1 MNPFKRTGVA
11 VFLTALM
18 IIVAVWIGLS
28 RAPVRNSPQTVTGG
42 NSWYVDDQAGVL
54 TEAGI
59 RQLQKNNQDLD
70 SSMGVVIGCI
80 TCNYG
85 KDDLYNYA
93 MDQAEAMGLGANDFV
108 VVLDIS
114 GENYWLIQGS
124 GLVDVFTDD
133 DCASYA
139 WDYMEQ
145 PFAQGDYT
153 QALLSLT
160 DALTQWYQTHYM
172 G

>member
-11 VFLTALM
+11 VFFTVLM
-18 IIVAVWIGLS
+18 IVAAINIGLTRRPDRTVPS
-28 RAPVRNSPQTVTGG
+28 NSQGQD
-42 NSWYVDDQAGVL
+42 SWFVSDQAGVL
-54 TEAGI
+54 TDTGI
-59 RQLQKNNQDLD
+59 RQLQDSNQALD
-70 SSMGVVIGCI
+70 RSMGVVIGYV

-85 KDDLYNYA
+85 KSDLYNYA
-93 MDQAEAMGLGANDFV
+93 MDQAEAMGLGVNDFV

-160 DALTQWYQTHYM
+160 DALTQWYQSHYM

>member
-11 VFLTALM
+11 VLLTAVM
-18 IIVAVWIGLS
+18 IIAAVGIGLA
-28 RAPVRNSPQTVTGG
+28 RRPNRPTPDMQPGDF
-42 NSWYVDDQAGVL
+42 SWYVSDQAGVL
-54 TEAGI
+54 TQAGI
-59 RQLQKNNQDLD
+59 RQLQKNNQNLD

-133 DCASYA
+133 DCSSYA
-139 WDYMEQ
+139 WEYMEQ

-160 DALTQWYQTHYM
+160 DALTQWYQTHYL

>member
-1 MNPFKRTGVA
+1 MNVFKRTGVA

-18 IIVAVWIGLS
+18 IIAAVAIGS
-28 RAPVRNSPQTVTGG
+28 AGRHSNSPGYETAKTL
-42 NSWYVDDQAGVL
+42 WFVDDQAKVL
-54 TEAGI
+54 SSSTI
-59 RQLQKNNQDLD
+59 QQLQENNRMLD
-70 SSMGVVIGCI
+70 RSMGVVVGCI

-85 KDDLYNYA
+85 KSNLYDYA

-124 GLVDVFTDD
+124 GLVDLFSDD

-139 WDYMEQ
+139 WEYMEQ
-145 PFAQGDYT
+145 PFAQGDYD

-160 DALTQWYQTHYM
+160 DALAQWYQSHYL
-172 G
+172 GG

>member
-1 MNPFKRTGVA
+1 MNVLKRTGVA
-11 VFLTALM
+11 VFLTIVM
-18 IIVAVWIGLS
+18 IVAAVGIGLA
-28 RAPVRNSPQTVTGG
+28 RRPNRPSPDRGAIDST
-42 NSWYVDDQAGVL
+42 WYVSDQAGVL
-54 TEAGI
+54 SSSGI
-59 RQLQKNNQDLD
+59 RQLQENNQNLD
-70 SSMGVVIGCI
+70 RSMGVVIGCI

-85 KDDLYNYA
+85 KSDLYNYA
-93 MDQAEAMGLGANDFV
+93 MKQAEAMGLGANDFV

-139 WDYMEQ
+139 WEYMEQ

-160 DALTQWYQTHYM
+160 EALTQWYQSHYL